1 MSKRDSRLLI
11 KDILEAIDRILDY
24 TEEMNFESFES
35 DQKTVDAVVW
45 NFEVIG
51 EATKQISTDFKSN
64 HEEIP
69 WQDLSDFRNRLIHEY
84 FGVES
89 SLWVMLFSIVQTTSS
104 FFNRP
109 DGFPSV
115 TVVLTKAFII
125 FQPLKLVIAI
135 V

>member
-24 TEEMNFESFES
+24 TEGMNFESFES
-35 DQKTVDAVVW
+35 DQKTVDAVVR

-84 FGVES
+84 FGVDLTIVWDIISHDLRE
-89 SLWVMLFSIVQTTSS
+89 LKALVQSI
-104 FFNRP
+104 N
-109 DGFPSV
+109 
-115 TVVLTKAFII
+115 
-125 FQPLKLVIAI
+125 
-135 V
+135 